1 MSFLAVKKEEL
12 NGVQPDFIYVTG
24 EAYCDHPS
32 FGTAIITRMLEHSGF
47 VVAIIPQPQ
56 NEADYQEFGVPKYG
70 FFVSS
75 GVVDSMVNNYTVAKI
90 PRSRDV
96 YSEGGDT
103 GKRPDRAVNVYT
115 KKLKKLFPN
124 SPVVIGGIEAS
135 LRRFAHYDYW
145 ADKVLPS
152 ILYDSG
158 ADFLI
163 YGMGEV
169 PILDIAKNIK
179 KGVPLGKMRDI
190 EGICYLDSY
199 DNLSKKL
206 KSQIEEHT
214 AVFCPSYE
222 DVCKNKKA
230 YVKAFNIQSQ
240 NNDHI
245 TAKVLL
251 QKQPD
256 GRYLVQNIPQRACT
270 VEEMDM
276 VYSLPY
282 ERTYHPMYTRGVPAI
297 EEVKFSVTS
306 QRGCFG
312 GCSYCAITYHQGR
325 TIQKRSKESIIRE
338 VKIFIKDKDF
348 KGYVHDVGGPTA
360 NFRNTSCKGQKKNGV
375 CLKKNCIGY
384 KPCANLEVSHTE
396 YLELLRELRE
406 LEGVKKVFIRS
417 GIRYDYLMMDKSDE
431 FMIELIKHHI
441 SGQLK
446 VAPEHTED
454 SVLKLMNKPSFRVYK
469 EFKAKFDKINQ
480 SLGKKQ
486 YLVPYLISSHPG
498 CTLADAVRLAE
509 YLKSINYMPEQVQD
523 FYPTPSTKSTCMYY
537 TGINPDTMEEIFVP
551 RTKEDKKMQRAL
563 LQYRKKENYDI
574 VHKAL
579 ELASRKDLIG
589 FGANCLIKPTKE
601 EAINNNKQT
610 KNNKINSTS
619 NTTNSKTNVAGKKSI
634 NNKTYATDKK
644 TNNSNRFNSKF
655 NNKNKKHK

>member
-1 MSFLAVKKEEL
+1 MSFLATKKEEL
-12 NGVQPDFIYVTG
+12 NGAKPDFIYVTG

-32 FGTAIITRMLEHSGF
+32 FGTAIISRMLEHLGF
-47 VVAIIPQPQ
+47 LVAIIPQPQ
-56 NEADYQEFGVPKYG
+56 NDSDYLEFGTPKYG

-90 PRSRDV
+90 PRSKDV
-96 YSEGGDT
+96 YSEGGDV
-103 GKRPDRAVNVYT
+103 GKRPDRAVIVYT
-115 KKLKKLFPN
+115 RAIKRLFPN

-152 ILYDSG
+152 ILVDSG
-158 ADFLI
+158 ADLLI

-169 PILDIAKNIK
+169 PILDIAKSIK
-179 KGVPLGKMRDI
+179 KGIPLDKIRDI
-190 EGICYLDSY
+190 QGVCYLDNY
-199 DNLSKKL
+199 ENLSKKL
-206 KSQIEEHT
+206 KTQIEEHT
-214 AVFCPSYE
+214 AIFCPSFD
-222 DVCKNKKA
+222 DVVENKKS

-256 GRYLVQNIPQRACT
+256 GRYLVQNIPQRPCSE
-270 VEEMDM
+270 EEMDM

-282 ERTYHPMYTRGVPAI
+282 ERTYHPIYTRGVPAI

-325 TIQKRSKESIIRE
+325 IIQKRSKQSIIRE
-338 VKIFIKDKDF
+338 VKIFIQDKDF

-360 NFRNTSCKGQKKNGV
+360 NFRNVSCKHQKKNGV

-384 KPCANLEVSHTE
+384 KPCSNLEVSHNE
-396 YLELLRELRE
+396 YLDLLRELRA

-417 GIRYDYLMMDKSDE
+417 GIRYDYLMMDNDDS
-431 FMIELIKHHI
+431 FMTEVIKHHI

-454 SVLKLMNKPSFRVYK
+454 NVLKLMNKPPFRVYQ
-469 EFKAKFDKINQ
+469 EFKTKFDKINQ
-480 SLGKKQ
+480 NLGKKQ

-498 CTLADAVRLAE
+498 CSLKDAVRLAE

-537 TGINPDTMEEIFVP
+537 TGLNPDTLEEIFVP
-551 RTKEDKKMQRAL
+551 KTKEEKKMQRAL

-579 ELASRKDLIG
+579 ELAGRKDLIG
-589 FGANCLIKPTKE
+589 FGPNCLIKPTKE
-601 EAINNNKQT
+601 EAI
-610 KNNKINSTS
+610 INS
-619 NTTNSKTNVAGKKSI
+619 
-634 NNKTYATDKK
+634 KK
-644 TNNSNRFNSKF
+644 TNNVINNKDKNTSNIV
-655 NNKNKKHK
+655 NNKNNKSKSFSNNRFSNNKKNNFNKNNKKR

>member
-12 NGVQPDFIYVTG
+12 NGMQPDFVYVTG

-32 FGTAIITRMLEHSGF
+32 FGTAIITRMLEHEGF
-47 VVAIIPQPQ
+47 LVAIISQPQ
-56 NEADYQEFGVPKYG
+56 KDSDYTEFGCPKYG

-90 PRSRDV
+90 PRTRDV
-96 YSEGGDT
+96 YSEGGDV
-103 GKRPDRAVNVYT
+103 GKRPDRAVTVYT
-115 KKLKKLFPN
+115 RTLKRLFPN
-124 SPVVIGGIEAS
+124 TPVVIGGIEAS

-152 ILYDSG
+152 ILVDSG
-158 ADFLI
+158 ADLLI
-163 YGMGEV
+163 YGMGET
-169 PILDIAKNIK
+169 PILDIASRIK
-179 KGVPLGKMRDI
+179 KGIPLNKMRDI
-190 EGICYLDSY
+190 EGICYLERFE
-199 DNLSKKL
+199 NLSKKL
-206 KSQIEEHT
+206 KSQIEEHS
-214 AVFCPSYE
+214 ALFCPSFE
-222 DVCKNKKA
+222 EVVESKKS
-230 YVKAFNIQSQ
+230 YVKAFNMQSQ
-240 NNDHI
+240 NNDHLTGKI
-245 TAKVLL
+245 LL
-251 QKQPD
+251 QKQVD
-256 GRYLVQNIPQRACT
+256 GKYLVQNIPQRACS

-325 TIQKRSKESIIRE
+325 IIQKRSKESIIRE
-338 VKIFIKDKDF
+338 VKIFTQDKDF

-360 NFRNTSCKGQKKNGV
+360 NFRNIACKYQKKSGV

-396 YLELLRELRE
+396 YLDLLRELRE

-417 GIRYDYLMMDKSDE
+417 GIRYDYLMMDSSDE
-431 FMIELIKHHI
+431 FLIELIKHHV

-454 SVLKLMNKPSFRVYK
+454 SVLKLMNKPPFRVYK
-469 EFKAKFDKINQ
+469 EFKAKYDSINQ
-480 SLGKKQ
+480 RLGKKQ

-498 CTLADAVRLAE
+498 CTIADAVRLAE

-537 TGINPDTMEEIFVP
+537 TGLNPDTLEEIFVP
-551 RTKEDKKMQRAL
+551 KSKEEKRMQRAL

-579 ELASRKDLIG
+579 ELAGRKDLIG

-601 EAINNNKQT
+601 EAIQNSLDKSANDKNSVKPRNNKNNGKNAFS
-610 KNNKINSTS
+610 KNNKNS
-619 NTTNSKTNVAGKKSI
+619 SKKGKK
-634 NNKTYATDKK
+634 K
-644 TNNSNRFNSKF
+644 
-655 NNKNKKHK
+655 

>member
-12 NGVQPDFIYVTG
+12 NGMQPDFVYVTG

-32 FGTAIITRMLEHSGF
+32 FGTAIITRMLEHEGF
-47 VVAIIPQPQ
+47 LIAIISQPQ
-56 NEADYQEFGVPKYG
+56 KDSDYTEFGCPKYG

-90 PRSRDV
+90 PRTRDV
-96 YSEGGDT
+96 YSEGGDV
-103 GKRPDRAVNVYT
+103 GKRPDRAVTVYT
-115 KKLKKLFPN
+115 RTLKRLFPN
-124 SPVVIGGIEAS
+124 TPVVIGGIEAS

-152 ILYDSG
+152 ILVDSG
-158 ADFLI
+158 ADLLI
-163 YGMGEV
+163 YGMGET
-169 PILDIAKNIK
+169 PILDIASRIK
-179 KGVPLGKMRDI
+179 KGIPLNKMRDI
-190 EGICYLDSY
+190 EGICYLERFE
-199 DNLSKKL
+199 NLSKKL
-206 KSQIEEHT
+206 KSQIEEHS
-214 AVFCPSYE
+214 ALFCPSFE
-222 DVCKNKKA
+222 EVVESKKS
-230 YVKAFNIQSQ
+230 YVKAFNMQSQ
-240 NNDHI
+240 NNDHLTGKI
-245 TAKVLL
+245 LL
-251 QKQPD
+251 QKQVD
-256 GRYLVQNIPQRACT
+256 GKYLVQNIPQRACS

-325 TIQKRSKESIIRE
+325 IIQKRSKESIIRE
-338 VKIFIKDKDF
+338 VKIFTQDKDF

-360 NFRNTSCKGQKKNGV
+360 NFRNIACKYQKKSGV

-396 YLELLRELRE
+396 YLDLLRELRE

-417 GIRYDYLMMDKSDE
+417 GIRYDYLMMDSSDE
-431 FMIELIKHHI
+431 FLIELIKHHV

-454 SVLKLMNKPSFRVYK
+454 SVLKLMNKPPFRVYK
-469 EFKAKFDKINQ
+469 EFKAKYDSINQ
-480 SLGKKQ
+480 RLGKKQ

-498 CTLADAVRLAE
+498 CTIADAVRLAE

-537 TGINPDTMEEIFVP
+537 TGLNPDTLEEIFVP
-551 RTKEDKKMQRAL
+551 KSKEEKRMQRAL

-579 ELASRKDLIG
+579 ELAGRKDLIG

-601 EAINNNKQT
+601 EAIQNSLGKSANDKNSVKPRNNKNNGKNAFS
-610 KNNKINSTS
+610 KNNKNS
-619 NTTNSKTNVAGKKSI
+619 SKKGKK
-634 NNKTYATDKK
+634 K
-644 TNNSNRFNSKF
+644 
-655 NNKNKKHK
+655 

>member
-12 NGVQPDFIYVTG
+12 NGMQPDFVYVTG

-32 FGTAIITRMLEHSGF
+32 FGTAIITRMLEHEGF
-47 VVAIIPQPQ
+47 LVAIISQPQ
-56 NEADYQEFGVPKYG
+56 KDSDYTEFGCPKYG

-90 PRSRDV
+90 PRTRDV
-96 YSEGGDT
+96 YSEGGDV
-103 GKRPDRAVNVYT
+103 GKRPDRAVTVYT
-115 KKLKKLFPN
+115 KALKRLFPN
-124 SPVVIGGIEAS
+124 TPVVIGGIEAS

-152 ILYDSG
+152 ILVDSG
-158 ADFLI
+158 ADLLI
-163 YGMGEV
+163 YGMGET
-169 PILDIAKNIK
+169 PILDIASRIK
-179 KGVPLGKMRDI
+179 KGIPLNKMRDI
-190 EGICYLDSY
+190 EGICYLERFE
-199 DNLSKKL
+199 NLSKKL
-206 KSQIEEHT
+206 KSEIEEHS
-214 AVFCPSYE
+214 ALFCPSFE
-222 DVCKNKKA
+222 EVVESKKS
-230 YVKAFNIQSQ
+230 YVKAFNMQSQ
-240 NNDHI
+240 NNDHLTGKI
-245 TAKVLL
+245 LL
-251 QKQPD
+251 QKQVD
-256 GRYLVQNIPQRACT
+256 GKYLVQNIPQRACS

-325 TIQKRSKESIIRE
+325 IIQKRSKESIIRE
-338 VKIFIKDKDF
+338 VKIFTQDKDF

-360 NFRNTSCKGQKKNGV
+360 NFRNIACKYQKKSGV

-396 YLELLRELRE
+396 YLDLLRELRE

-417 GIRYDYLMMDKSDE
+417 GIRYDYLMMDGSDE
-431 FMIELIKHHI
+431 FLIELIKHHV

-454 SVLKLMNKPSFRVYK
+454 SVLKLMNKPPFRVYK
-469 EFKAKFDKINQ
+469 EFKAKYDSINQ
-480 SLGKKQ
+480 RLGKKQ

-498 CTLADAVRLAE
+498 CTIADAVRLAE

-537 TGINPDTMEEIFVP
+537 TGLNPDTLEEIFVP
-551 RTKEDKKMQRAL
+551 KSKEEKRMQRAL

-579 ELASRKDLIG
+579 ELAGRKDLIG

-601 EAINNNKQT
+601 EAIQNSLDKSANDKNSVKPRNNKNNGKNAFS
-610 KNNKINSTS
+610 KNNKNSS
-619 NTTNSKTNVAGKKSI
+619 RKGKK
-634 NNKTYATDKK
+634 K
-644 TNNSNRFNSKF
+644 
-655 NNKNKKHK
+655 

>member
-12 NGVQPDFIYVTG
+12 NGMQPDFVYVTG

-32 FGTAIITRMLEHSGF
+32 FGTAIITRMLEHEGF
-47 VVAIIPQPQ
+47 LIAIISQPQ
-56 NEADYQEFGVPKYG
+56 KDSDYTEFGCPKYG

-90 PRSRDV
+90 PRTRDV
-96 YSEGGDT
+96 YSEGGDV
-103 GKRPDRAVNVYT
+103 GKRPDRAVTVYT
-115 KKLKKLFPN
+115 RTLKRLFPN
-124 SPVVIGGIEAS
+124 TPVVIGGIEAS

-152 ILYDSG
+152 ILVDSG
-158 ADFLI
+158 ADLLI
-163 YGMGEV
+163 YGMGET
-169 PILDIAKNIK
+169 PILDIASRIK
-179 KGVPLGKMRDI
+179 KGIPLNKMRDI
-190 EGICYLDSY
+190 EGICYLERFE
-199 DNLSKKL
+199 NLSKKL
-206 KSQIEEHT
+206 KSQIEEHS
-214 AVFCPSYE
+214 ALFCPSFE
-222 DVCKNKKA
+222 EVVESKKS
-230 YVKAFNIQSQ
+230 YVKAFNMQSQ
-240 NNDHI
+240 NNDHLTGKI
-245 TAKVLL
+245 LL
-251 QKQPD
+251 QKQVD
-256 GRYLVQNIPQRACT
+256 GKYLVQNIPQRACS

-325 TIQKRSKESIIRE
+325 IIQKRSKESIIRE
-338 VKIFIKDKDF
+338 VKIFTQDKDF

-360 NFRNTSCKGQKKNGV
+360 NFRNIACKYQKKSGV

-396 YLELLRELRE
+396 YLDLLRELRE

-417 GIRYDYLMMDKSDE
+417 GIRYDYLMMDSSDE
-431 FMIELIKHHI
+431 FLIELIKHHV

-454 SVLKLMNKPSFRVYK
+454 SVLKLMNKPPFRVYK
-469 EFKAKFDKINQ
+469 EFKAKYDSINQ
-480 SLGKKQ
+480 RLGKKQ

-498 CTLADAVRLAE
+498 CTIADAVRLAE

-537 TGINPDTMEEIFVP
+537 TGLNPDTLEEIFVP
-551 RTKEDKKMQRAL
+551 KSKEEKRMQRAL

-579 ELASRKDLIG
+579 ELAGRKDLIG

-601 EAINNNKQT
+601 EAIQNSLDKSANDKNSVKPRNNKNNGKNAFS
-610 KNNKINSTS
+610 KNNKNSS
-619 NTTNSKTNVAGKKSI
+619 RKGKK
-634 NNKTYATDKK
+634 K
-644 TNNSNRFNSKF
+644 
-655 NNKNKKHK
+655 

>member
-12 NGVQPDFIYVTG
+12 NGMQPDFVYVTG

-32 FGTAIITRMLEHSGF
+32 FGTAIITRMLEHEGF
-47 VVAIIPQPQ
+47 LIAIISQPQ
-56 NEADYQEFGVPKYG
+56 KDSDYTEFGCPKYG

-90 PRSRDV
+90 PRTRDV
-96 YSEGGDT
+96 YSEGGDV
-103 GKRPDRAVNVYT
+103 GKRPDRAVTVYT
-115 KKLKKLFPN
+115 KALKRLFPN
-124 SPVVIGGIEAS
+124 TPVVIGGIEAS

-152 ILYDSG
+152 ILVDSG
-158 ADFLI
+158 ADLLI
-163 YGMGEV
+163 YGMGET
-169 PILDIAKNIK
+169 PILDIASRIK
-179 KGVPLGKMRDI
+179 KGIPLNKMRDI
-190 EGICYLDSY
+190 EGICYLERFE
-199 DNLSKKL
+199 NLSKKL
-206 KSQIEEHT
+206 KSQIEEHS
-214 AVFCPSYE
+214 ALFCPSFE
-222 DVCKNKKA
+222 EVVESKKS
-230 YVKAFNIQSQ
+230 YVKAFNMQSQ
-240 NNDHI
+240 NNDHLTGKI
-245 TAKVLL
+245 LL
-251 QKQPD
+251 QKQVD
-256 GRYLVQNIPQRACT
+256 GKYLVQNIPQRACS

-325 TIQKRSKESIIRE
+325 IIQKRSKESIIRE
-338 VKIFIKDKDF
+338 VKIFTQDKDF

-360 NFRNTSCKGQKKNGV
+360 NFRNIACKYQKKSGV

-396 YLELLRELRE
+396 YLDLLRELRE

-417 GIRYDYLMMDKSDE
+417 GIRYDYLMMDSSDE
-431 FMIELIKHHI
+431 FLIELIKHHV

-454 SVLKLMNKPSFRVYK
+454 SVLKLMNKPPFRGYK
-469 EFKAKFDKINQ
+469 EFKAKYDSINQ
-480 SLGKKQ
+480 RLGKKQ

-498 CTLADAVRLAE
+498 CTIADAVRLAE

-537 TGINPDTMEEIFVP
+537 TGLNPDTLEEIFVP
-551 RTKEDKKMQRAL
+551 KSKEEKRMQRAL

-579 ELASRKDLIG
+579 ELAGRKDLIG

-601 EAINNNKQT
+601 EAIQNSLDKSANDKNSVKPRNNKNNGKNAFS
-610 KNNKINSTS
+610 KNNKNS
-619 NTTNSKTNVAGKKSI
+619 SKKGKK
-634 NNKTYATDKK
+634 K
-644 TNNSNRFNSKF
+644 
-655 NNKNKKHK
+655 

>member
-12 NGVQPDFIYVTG
+12 NGMQPDFVYVTG

-32 FGTAIITRMLEHSGF
+32 FGTAIITRMLEHEGF
-47 VVAIIPQPQ
+47 LVAIISQPQ
-56 NEADYQEFGVPKYG
+56 KDSDYTEFGCPKYG

-90 PRSRDV
+90 PRTRDV
-96 YSEGGDT
+96 YSEGGDV
-103 GKRPDRAVNVYT
+103 GKRPDRAVTVYT
-115 KKLKKLFPN
+115 KALKRLFPN
-124 SPVVIGGIEAS
+124 TPVVIGGIEAS

-152 ILYDSG
+152 ILVDSG
-158 ADFLI
+158 ADLLI
-163 YGMGEV
+163 YGMGET
-169 PILDIAKNIK
+169 PILDIASRIK
-179 KGVPLGKMRDI
+179 KGIPLNKMRDI
-190 EGICYLDSY
+190 EGICYLERFE
-199 DNLSKKL
+199 NLSKKL
-206 KSQIEEHT
+206 KSQIEEHS
-214 AVFCPSYE
+214 ALFCPSFE
-222 DVCKNKKA
+222 EVVESKKS
-230 YVKAFNIQSQ
+230 YVKAFNMQSQ
-240 NNDHI
+240 NNDHLTGKI
-245 TAKVLL
+245 LL
-251 QKQPD
+251 QKQVD
-256 GRYLVQNIPQRACT
+256 GKYLVQNIPQRACS

-282 ERTYHPMYTRGVPAI
+282 ERTYHPMYNRGVPAI

-325 TIQKRSKESIIRE
+325 IIQKRSKESIIRE
-338 VKIFIKDKDF
+338 VKIFTQDKDF

-360 NFRNTSCKGQKKNGV
+360 NFRNIACKYQKKSGV

-396 YLELLRELRE
+396 YLDLLRELRE

-417 GIRYDYLMMDKSDE
+417 GIRYDYLMMDSSDE
-431 FMIELIKHHI
+431 FLIELIKHHV

-454 SVLKLMNKPSFRVYK
+454 SVLKLMNKPPFRVYK
-469 EFKAKFDKINQ
+469 EFKAKYDSINQ
-480 SLGKKQ
+480 RLGKKQ

-498 CTLADAVRLAE
+498 CTIADAVRLAE

-537 TGINPDTMEEIFVP
+537 TGLNPDTLEEIFVP
-551 RTKEDKKMQRAL
+551 KSKEEKRMQRAL
-563 LQYRKKENYDI
+563 LQYRKKEYYDI

-579 ELASRKDLIG
+579 ELAGRKDLIG

-601 EAINNNKQT
+601 EAIQNSLDKSANDKNSVKSRNNKNNGKNAFS
-610 KNNKINSTS
+610 KNNKNSS
-619 NTTNSKTNVAGKKSI
+619 RKGKK
-634 NNKTYATDKK
+634 K
-644 TNNSNRFNSKF
+644 
-655 NNKNKKHK
+655 

>member
-12 NGVQPDFIYVTG
+12 NGMQPDFVYVTG

-32 FGTAIITRMLEHSGF
+32 FGTAIITRMLEHEGF
-47 VVAIIPQPQ
+47 LIAIISQPQ
-56 NEADYQEFGVPKYG
+56 KDSDYTEFGCPKYG

-90 PRSRDV
+90 PRTRDV
-96 YSEGGDT
+96 YSEGGDV
-103 GKRPDRAVNVYT
+103 GKRPDRAVTVYT
-115 KKLKKLFPN
+115 KALKRLFPN
-124 SPVVIGGIEAS
+124 TPVVIGGIEAS

-152 ILYDSG
+152 ILVDSG
-158 ADFLI
+158 ADLLI
-163 YGMGEV
+163 YGMGET
-169 PILDIAKNIK
+169 PILDIASRIK
-179 KGVPLGKMRDI
+179 KGIPLNKMRDI
-190 EGICYLDSY
+190 EGICYLERFE
-199 DNLSKKL
+199 NLSKKL
-206 KSQIEEHT
+206 KSQIEEHS
-214 AVFCPSYE
+214 ALFCPSFE
-222 DVCKNKKA
+222 EVVESKKS
-230 YVKAFNIQSQ
+230 YVKAFNMQSQ
-240 NNDHI
+240 NNDHLTGKI
-245 TAKVLL
+245 LL
-251 QKQPD
+251 QKQVD
-256 GRYLVQNIPQRACT
+256 GKYLVQNIPQRACS

-325 TIQKRSKESIIRE
+325 IIQKRSKESIIRE
-338 VKIFIKDKDF
+338 VKIFTQDKDF

-360 NFRNTSCKGQKKNGV
+360 NFRNIACKYQKKSGV

-396 YLELLRELRE
+396 YLDLLRELRE

-417 GIRYDYLMMDKSDE
+417 GRRYDYLMMDSSDE
-431 FMIELIKHHI
+431 FLIELIKHHV

-454 SVLKLMNKPSFRVYK
+454 SVLKLMNKPPFRVYK
-469 EFKAKFDKINQ
+469 EFKAKYDSINQ
-480 SLGKKQ
+480 RLGKKQ

-498 CTLADAVRLAE
+498 CTIADAVRLAE

-537 TGINPDTMEEIFVP
+537 TGLNPDTLEEIFVP
-551 RTKEDKKMQRAL
+551 KRKKKKRMQRAL

-579 ELASRKDLIG
+579 ELAGRKDLIG

-601 EAINNNKQT
+601 EAIQNSLDKSANDKNSVKPRNNKNNGKNAFS
-610 KNNKINSTS
+610 KNNKNS
-619 NTTNSKTNVAGKKSI
+619 SKKGKK
-634 NNKTYATDKK
+634 K
-644 TNNSNRFNSKF
+644 
-655 NNKNKKHK
+655 

>member
-12 NGVQPDFIYVTG
+12 NGMQPDFVYVTG

-32 FGTAIITRMLEHSGF
+32 FGTAIITRMLEHEGF
-47 VVAIIPQPQ
+47 LIAIISQPQ
-56 NEADYQEFGVPKYG
+56 KDSDYTEFGCPKYG

-90 PRSRDV
+90 PRTRDV
-96 YSEGGDT
+96 YSEGGDV
-103 GKRPDRAVNVYT
+103 GKRPDRAVTVYT
-115 KKLKKLFPN
+115 RTLKRLFPN
-124 SPVVIGGIEAS
+124 TPVVIGGIEAS

-152 ILYDSG
+152 ILVDSG
-158 ADFLI
+158 ADLLI
-163 YGMGEV
+163 YGMGET
-169 PILDIAKNIK
+169 PILDIASRIK
-179 KGVPLGKMRDI
+179 KGIPLNKMRDI
-190 EGICYLDSY
+190 EGICYLERFE
-199 DNLSKKL
+199 NLSKKL
-206 KSQIEEHT
+206 KSQIEEHS
-214 AVFCPSYE
+214 ALFCPSFE
-222 DVCKNKKA
+222 EVVESKKS
-230 YVKAFNIQSQ
+230 YVKAFNMQSQ
-240 NNDHI
+240 NNDHLTGKI
-245 TAKVLL
+245 LL
-251 QKQPD
+251 QKQVD
-256 GRYLVQNIPQRACT
+256 GKYLVQNIPQRACS

-325 TIQKRSKESIIRE
+325 IIQKRSKESIIRE
-338 VKIFIKDKDF
+338 VKIFTQDKDF

-360 NFRNTSCKGQKKNGV
+360 NFRNIACKYQKKSGV

-396 YLELLRELRE
+396 YLDLLRELRE

-417 GIRYDYLMMDKSDE
+417 GIRYDYLMMDSSDE
-431 FMIELIKHHI
+431 FLIELIKHHV

-454 SVLKLMNKPSFRVYK
+454 SVLKLMNKPPFRVYK
-469 EFKAKFDKINQ
+469 EFKAKYDSINQ
-480 SLGKKQ
+480 RLGKKQ

-498 CTLADAVRLAE
+498 CTIADAVRLAE

-537 TGINPDTMEEIFVP
+537 TGLNPDTLEEIFVP
-551 RTKEDKKMQRAL
+551 KSKEEKRMQRAL

-579 ELASRKDLIG
+579 ELAGRKDLIG

-601 EAINNNKQT
+601 EAIQNSLGKSANDKNSVKPRNNKNNGKNAFS
-610 KNNKINSTS
+610 KNNKNSS
-619 NTTNSKTNVAGKKSI
+619 RKGKK
-634 NNKTYATDKK
+634 K
-644 TNNSNRFNSKF
+644 
-655 NNKNKKHK
+655 

>member
-1 MSFLAVKKEEL
+1 MSFLAVKREEL
-12 NGVQPDFIYVTG
+12 GGNQPDFVYVSG

-32 FGTAIITRMLEHSGF
+32 FGMAIITRMLEHLGF
-47 VVAIIPQPQ
+47 VVGIISQPQ
-56 NEADYQEFGVPKYG
+56 CDKDYLGFGTPKYG

-75 GVVDSMVNNYTVAKI
+75 GVVDSMVNNYTVAKL

-96 YSEGGDT
+96 YSEGGDV
-103 GKRPDRAVNVYT
+103 GKRPDRAVDVYT
-115 KKLKKLFPN
+115 KALKRLFPS

-145 ADKVLPS
+145 SDKVLPS
-152 ILYDSG
+152 ILVSSG
-158 ADFLI
+158 ADLLI
-163 YGMGEV
+163 YGMGET
-169 PILDIAKNIK
+169 PILDIANGIK
-179 KGVPLGKMRDI
+179 RGIPLDKLRDI
-190 EGICYLDSY
+190 EGVCYLENY
-199 DNLSKKL
+199 ENLSKKL
-206 KSQIEEHT
+206 KAQIEEHT
-214 AVFCPSYE
+214 AIFCPSFE
-222 DVCKNKKA
+222 DVVADKKA
-230 YVKAFNIQSQ
+230 YVKAFNMQSQ

-251 QKQPD
+251 QKQKD
-256 GRYLVQNIPQRACT
+256 GKYLVQNIPQRACT

-276 VYSLPY
+276 VYALPY

-325 TIQKRSKESIIRE
+325 TIQKRSKESIVRE
-338 VKIFIKDKDF
+338 VKIFIQDKDF

-360 NFRNTSCKGQKKNGV
+360 NFRNTSCKNQKKNGV

-417 GIRYDYLMMDKSDE
+417 GIRYDYLMLDKNDE
-431 FMIELIKHHI
+431 FLVELIKHHV

-454 SVLKLMNKPSFRVYK
+454 NVLKLMNKPPFRVYK

-498 CTLADAVRLAE
+498 CTLQDAVRLAE

-537 TGINPDTMEEIFVP
+537 TGINPDTMQEVFVP
-551 RTKEDKKMQRAL
+551 RSKEDKKMQRAL

-579 ELASRKDLIG
+579 ELAGRKDLIG

-601 EAINNNKQT
+601 EAIN
-610 KNNKINSTS
+610 KNSSKINAK
-619 NTTNSKTNVAGKKSI
+619 SKGQSKIQN
-634 NNKTYATDKK
+634 
-644 TNNSNRFNSKF
+644 NNSFAPKGNSSR
-655 NNKNKKHK
+655 KKKK